1 MTALDRK
8 LAGNEVLLGL
18 FCCTYSVQVVE
29 ALAGSGY
36 DFLIFDAEHTP
47 GSLPHLHA
55 QLLALGGTGT
65 AAIVRVPGLD
75 PAAFKLYAD
84 LGVDGIMLPNVGDAA
99 TAARAVSYLEY
110 PPRGVRGVA
119 GSVRALRYGREAA
132 GGPNVR
138 RPALIVQAETVAGL
152 DHAHDIAAVEG
163 VDAVFFGP
171 NDLAADM
178 GLLGQPTHP
187 RVVARIEQGIAA
199 VRAAGKPAGILAAAA
214 DCPRYVS
221 GGASVVAAGSDLG
234 LLVKS
239 ADSLAASLR
248 SALCA

>member
-75 PAAFKLYAD
+75 PAAFKLYAG

-99 TAARAVSYLEY
+99 TAARACT
-110 PPRGVRGVA
+110 
-119 GSVRALRYGREAA
+119 GSS
-132 GGPNVR
+132 
-138 RPALIVQAETVAGL
+138 RPA
-152 DHAHDIAAVEG
+152 
-163 VDAVFFGP
+163 
-171 NDLAADM
+171 
-178 GLLGQPTHP
+178 
-187 RVVARIEQGIAA
+187 R
-199 VRAAGKPAGILAAAA
+199 
-214 DCPRYVS
+214 CP
-221 GGASVVAAGSDLG
+221 
-234 LLVKS
+234 
-239 ADSLAASLR
+239 AASTARTSASASREVTTR
-248 SALCA
+248 SAPSHSAATRSDPGSATHSFTSALVSR